1 MARPEMNTIKLNP
14 DMSKTL
20 HVAYLAKSMNSAHWG
35 GVGAP
40 SVISKRIEQGNFRAT
55 MFNQTTTKN
64 HSRHMGGKNTRD
76 AEWTSDTV
84 STEFNYLQPTIRKME
99 PATRGKMDSSE
110 DLVKDLKG
118 DVNN

>member
-1 MARPEMNTIKLNP
+1 
-14 DMSKTL
+14 
-20 HVAYLAKSMNSAHWG
+20 
-35 GVGAP
+35 
-40 SVISKRIEQGNFRAT
+40 
-55 MFNQTTTKN
+55 
-64 HSRHMGGKNTRD
+64 MGGKNTRD